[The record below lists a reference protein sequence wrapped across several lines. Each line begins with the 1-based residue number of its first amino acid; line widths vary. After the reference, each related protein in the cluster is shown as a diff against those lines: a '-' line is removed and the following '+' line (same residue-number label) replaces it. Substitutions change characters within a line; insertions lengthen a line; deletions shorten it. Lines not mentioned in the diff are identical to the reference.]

1 MSLVIEENNSIEIV
15 NVNAEN
21 IMQEVIEA
29 SSEKAV
35 IVQFWAPWCG
45 PCKQLA
51 PVLEKVCAKFKNIK
65 LTKINIDE
73 NQEIAA
79 QMRVQ
84 SVPTVFG
91 FINGQPADGF
101 AGAQPESAVTQFV
114 EKLSEAAPGQA
125 DISGLLQ
132 SGTIALGENEP
143 EKAMQAF
150 QEALSLSPESPEAI
164 AGFIRC
170 LIALGEHEEAKAVLD
185 QLDEDM
191 QKKPIIKDVL
201 AALAVAKKGEEVDS
215 DKSDLEK
222 KVQSNP
228 KDLQARQDLAIALFA
243 SGQQTEAMLQL
254 LESIK
259 IDPSWNENMAQTQLL
274 EFFTALGHTHPDVIK
289 ARRKLSSYLFS

>member
-1 MSLVIEENNSIEIV
+1 MSLVIEENNSTEIV

-65 LTKINIDE
+65 LTKINIDD

-150 QEALSLSPESPEAI
+150 QQALSLSPESPEAL

-191 QKKPIIKDVL
+191 QKKPVIKDVL
-201 AALAVAKKGEEVDS
+201 SALAVAKKGAEVDS

-228 KDLQARQDLAIALFA
+228 KDLQARQELAIALFA

-259 IDPSWNENMAQTQLL
+259 IDPLWNENMAQSQLL

>member
-1 MSLVIEENNSIEIV
+1 MSLVIEENNSTEIV

-51 PVLEKVCAKFKNIK
+51 PVLEKVCAKFKNVK

-132 SGTIALGENEP
+132 SGTVALSENEP

-150 QEALSLSPESPEAI
+150 QQALSLSPESPEAI

-201 AALAVAKKGEEVDS
+201 AALAVAKKGAEVDS

-274 EFFTALGHTHPDVIK
+274 EFFTALGHTHPNVIK

>member
-1 MSLVIEENNSIEIV
+1 MSLVIEENNSTEIV

-101 AGAQPESAVTQFV
+101 AGAQPESVVTQFV
-114 EKLSEAAPGQA
+114 DCLLYTSPSPR
-125 DISGLLQ
+125 DGLL
-132 SGTIALGENEP
+132 SR
-143 EKAMQAF
+143 M
-150 QEALSLSPESPEAI
+150 
-164 AGFIRC
+164 
-170 LIALGEHEEAKAVLD
+170 
-185 QLDEDM
+185 
-191 QKKPIIKDVL
+191 
-201 AALAVAKKGEEVDS
+201 
-215 DKSDLEK
+215 
-222 KVQSNP
+222 
-228 KDLQARQDLAIALFA
+228 
-243 SGQQTEAMLQL
+243 
-254 LESIK
+254 
-259 IDPSWNENMAQTQLL
+259 PSSA
-274 EFFTALGHTHPDVIK
+274 
-289 ARRKLSSYLFS
+289 

>member
-1 MSLVIEENNSIEIV
+1 MSLVIEENNSTEII

-132 SGTIALGENEP
+132 SGTVALSENEP

-150 QEALSLSPESPEAI
+150 QQALSLSPESPEAI

-201 AALAVAKKGEEVDS
+201 AALAVAKKGAEVDS

-259 IDPSWNENMAQTQLL
+259 IDPSWNENMAQSQLL
-274 EFFTALGHTHPDVIK
+274 EFFTALGHTHPDVLK

>member
-1 MSLVIEENNSIEIV
+1 MSLVIEENNSTGIV

-91 FINGQPADGF
+91 FLNGQPVDGF

-132 SGTIALGENEP
+132 SGTNALGENEP

-150 QEALSLSPESPEAI
+150 QQALSLSPESPEAI

-201 AALAVAKKGEEVDS
+201 AALAVAKKGAEVDS

-254 LESIK
+254 LELIK

>member
-1 MSLVIEENNSIEIV
+1 MSLVIEENNSTEIV

-91 FINGQPADGF
+91 FLNGQPVDGF

-150 QEALSLSPESPEAI
+150 QQALSLSPESPEAI

-201 AALAVAKKGEEVDS
+201 AALAVAKKGAEVDS

-259 IDPSWNENMAQTQLL
+259 IDPSWNENIAQTQLL

>member
-1 MSLVIEENNSIEIV
+1 MSLVIEENNSTEIV

-132 SGTIALGENEP
+132 SGTIALSENEP
-143 EKAMQAF
+143 EKAMQFF
-150 QEALSLSPESPEAI
+150 QQALSLSPESPEAI
-164 AGFIRC
+164 AGFVRC

-185 QLDEDM
+185 QLDEEM

-201 AALAVAKKGEEVDS
+201 AALAVAKKGAEVDS

-274 EFFTALGHTHPDVIK
+274 EFFTALGHTHPNVIK

>member
-1 MSLVIEENNSIEIV
+1 MSLVIEENNSTEIV

-91 FINGQPADGF
+91 FLNGQPVDGF
-101 AGAQPESAVTQFV
+101 AGAQTESAVTQFV

-132 SGTIALGENEP
+132 SGTNALGENEP

-150 QEALSLSPESPEAI
+150 QQALSLTPESPEAI

-191 QKKPIIKDVL
+191 QKKPLIKDVL
-201 AALAVAKKGEEVDS
+201 AALAVAKKGAEVDS

>member
-1 MSLVIEENNSIEIV
+1 MSLVIEENNSTEIV

-132 SGTIALGENEP
+132 SGTNALGENEP

-150 QEALSLSPESPEAI
+150 QQALSLSPESPEAI

-201 AALAVAKKGEEVDS
+201 AALAVAKKGAEVDS

-222 KVQSNP
+222 QVQSNP

>member
-1 MSLVIEENNSIEIV
+1 MSLVIEENNSTEIV

-150 QEALSLSPESPEAI
+150 QQALSLSPESQEAI

-185 QLDEDM
+185 QLDEEM

-201 AALAVAKKGEEVDS
+201 AALAVAKKGAEVDS

-274 EFFTALGHTHPDVIK
+274 EFFKALGHNHPDVTK

>member
-1 MSLVIEENNSIEIV
+1 MSLLIEENNPLAPV
-15 NVNAEN
+15 DVNAEN
-21 IMQEVIEA
+21 IMLEVIEA

-51 PVLEKVCAKFKNIK
+51 PVLEKVCSKYKNVK

-91 FINGQPADGF
+91 FVNGQPADGF
-101 AGAQPESAVTQFV
+101 AGAQPESTVIQFV
-114 EKLSEAAPGQA
+114 EKLSKLAPGQV
-125 DISGLLQ
+125 DISDLLEE
-132 SGTIALGENEP
+132 GTIALRENETD
-143 EKAMQAF
+143 KSMQLF
-150 QEALSLSPESPEAI
+150 QKALSLSPESPEAI

-170 LIALGEHEEAKAVLD
+170 LIALGENDEAKAVME
-185 QLDEDM
+185 QLDENM
-191 QKKPIIKDVL
+191 QKKPVIQDVL
-201 AALAVAKKGEEVDS
+201 AALKKKKKGAEIVVDI
-215 DKSDLEK
+215 DELKMQ
-222 KVQSNP
+222 VQSNP
-228 KDLQARQDLAIALFA
+228 ENLQARQNFAVALFA
-243 SGQQTEAMLQL
+243 SGKQNEAMSQL
-254 LESIK
+254 LESVK

-289 ARRKLSSYLFS
+289 VRRKLSSYLFS

>member
-1 MSLVIEENNSIEIV
+1 MSLVIEENNSTEIV

-91 FINGQPADGF
+91 FLNGQPVDGF

-150 QEALSLSPESPEAI
+150 QQALSLSPESPEAI

-185 QLDEDM
+185 Q
-191 QKKPIIKDVL
+191 
-201 AALAVAKKGEEVDS
+201 
-215 DKSDLEK
+215 KS
-222 KVQSNP
+222 
-228 KDLQARQDLAIALFA
+228 
-243 SGQQTEAMLQL
+243 
-254 LESIK
+254 
-259 IDPSWNENMAQTQLL
+259 
-274 EFFTALGHTHPDVIK
+274 
-289 ARRKLSSYLFS
+289 

>member
-1 MSLVIEENNSIEIV
+1 MSLVIEENNSTEIV

-150 QEALSLSPESPEAI
+150 QQALSLSPESPEAI

-201 AALAVAKKGEEVDS
+201 AALAVAKKGAEVDS
-215 DKSDLEK
+215 DTSDLEK
-222 KVQSNP
+222 KVQSNS

>member
-1 MSLVIEENNSIEIV
+1 MSLVIEENNSTEIV

-91 FINGQPADGF
+91 FLNGQPADGF

-150 QEALSLSPESPEAI
+150 QQALSLSPESPEAI

-201 AALAVAKKGEEVDS
+201 AALAVAKKGAEVDS

>member
-1 MSLVIEENNSIEIV
+1 MSLVIEENNSTEII

-132 SGTIALGENEP
+132 SGTVALSENEP

-150 QEALSLSPESPEAI
+150 QQALSLSPESPEAI

-185 QLDEDM
+185 QLDDDM

-201 AALAVAKKGEEVDS
+201 AALAVAKKGAEVDS

-259 IDPSWNENMAQTQLL
+259 IDPSWNENMAQSQLL
-274 EFFTALGHTHPDVIK
+274 EFFTALGHTHPDVLK

>member
-1 MSLVIEENNSIEIV
+1 MSLVIEENNSTEIV

-132 SGTIALGENEP
+132 SGTNALGENEP

-150 QEALSLSPESPEAI
+150 QQALSLSPESPEAI

-201 AALAVAKKGEEVDS
+201 AALAVAKKGAEVDS

-259 IDPSWNENMAQTQLL
+259 IDPSWNENMAQSQLL

>member
-1 MSLVIEENNSIEIV
+1 MSLVIEENNSTEIV

-79 QMRVQ
+79 QLRVQ

-132 SGTIALGENEP
+132 SGTVALSENEP

-150 QEALSLSPESPEAI
+150 QQALSLSPESPEAI

-201 AALAVAKKGEEVDS
+201 AALSVAKKGAEVDS

-222 KVQSNP
+222 RVQSNP
-228 KDLQARQDLAIALFA
+228 EDLQARQDLAIALFA

-259 IDPSWNENMAQTQLL
+259 IDPSWNENMAQSQLL
-274 EFFTALGHTHPDVIK
+274 EFFTALGHTHPDVTK

>member
-1 MSLVIEENNSIEIV
+1 MSLVIEENNSTEII

-132 SGTIALGENEP
+132 SGTNALGENEP

-150 QEALSLSPESPEAI
+150 QQALSLSPESPEAI

-201 AALAVAKKGEEVDS
+201 AALAVAKKGAEVDS

-222 KVQSNP
+222 QVQSNP

-274 EFFTALGHTHPDVIK
+274 EFFTALGHTHPNVIK

>member
-1 MSLVIEENNSIEIV
+1 MSLVIEENNSTEIV

-91 FINGQPADGF
+91 FLNGQPVDGF
-101 AGAQPESAVTQFV
+101 AGAQPETAVTQFI

-125 DISGLLQ
+125 DRGCPAATRSHGPREFRAPSPLVSALPPRGARTAAQ
-132 SGTIALGENEP
+132 SGW
-143 EKAMQAF
+143 Q
-150 QEALSLSPESPEAI
+150 
-164 AGFIRC
+164 
-170 LIALGEHEEAKAVLD
+170 
-185 QLDEDM
+185 
-191 QKKPIIKDVL
+191 
-201 AALAVAKKGEEVDS
+201 
-215 DKSDLEK
+215 
-222 KVQSNP
+222 
-228 KDLQARQDLAIALFA
+228 
-243 SGQQTEAMLQL
+243 
-254 LESIK
+254 
-259 IDPSWNENMAQTQLL
+259 
-274 EFFTALGHTHPDVIK
+274 
-289 ARRKLSSYLFS
+289 

>member
-1 MSLVIEENNSIEIV
+1 MSLVIEENNSTEIV

-132 SGTIALGENEP
+132 SGTIALNENES
-143 EKAMQAF
+143 EKAMQFF
-150 QEALSLSPESPEAI
+150 QQALSLSPESPEAI
-164 AGFIRC
+164 AGFVRC

-191 QKKPIIKDVL
+191 QKKSIIKDVL
-201 AALAVAKKGEEVDS
+201 AALAVAKKGAEVDS

-274 EFFTALGHTHPDVIK
+274 EFFTALGHTHPNVIK

>member
-1 MSLVIEENNSIEIV
+1 MSLVIEENNSTEIV

-21 IMQEVIEA
+21 IIQEVIEA

-51 PVLEKVCAKFKNIK
+51 PVLEKVCSKFKNIK

-132 SGTIALGENEP
+132 SGTNALGENEP

-150 QEALSLSPESPEAI
+150 QQALSLSPESPEAI

-185 QLDEDM
+185 QLEEDM

-201 AALAVAKKGEEVDS
+201 AALAVAKKGAEVDS

-259 IDPSWNENMAQTQLL
+259 IDPSWNENMAKTQLL

>member
-1 MSLVIEENNSIEIV
+1 MSLVIEENNSTEII

-132 SGTIALGENEP
+132 SGTNALGENEP

-150 QEALSLSPESPEAI
+150 QQALSLSPESPEAI

-201 AALAVAKKGEEVDS
+201 AALAVAKKGAEVDS

-274 EFFTALGHTHPDVIK
+274 EFFIALGHTHPDVIK

>member
-1 MSLVIEENNSIEIV
+1 MSLVIEENNSTEIV

-91 FINGQPADGF
+91 FLNGQPVDGF
-101 AGAQPESAVTQFV
+101 AGAQPESVVTQFV

-150 QEALSLSPESPEAI
+150 QQALSLSPESPEAI

-201 AALAVAKKGEEVDS
+201 AALAVAKKGAEVDS

>member
-1 MSLVIEENNSIEIV
+1 MSLVIEENNSTEIV

-132 SGTIALGENEP
+132 SGTIALSENEP
-143 EKAMQAF
+143 EKAMQFF
-150 QEALSLSPESPEAI
+150 QQALSLSPETPEAI
-164 AGFIRC
+164 AGFVRC

-201 AALAVAKKGEEVDS
+201 AALSVAKKGAEVDS

-222 KVQSNP
+222 RVQSNP

-274 EFFTALGHTHPDVIK
+274 EFFTALGHTHPNVIK

>member
-1 MSLVIEENNSIEIV
+1 MSLVIEENNSTEIV

-132 SGTIALGENEP
+132 SGTNALGENEP

-150 QEALSLSPESPEAI
+150 QQALSLSPESPEAI

-170 LIALGEHEEAKAVLD
+170 LIALGEHEEAKTVLD

-201 AALAVAKKGEEVDS
+201 AALAVAKKGAEVDS